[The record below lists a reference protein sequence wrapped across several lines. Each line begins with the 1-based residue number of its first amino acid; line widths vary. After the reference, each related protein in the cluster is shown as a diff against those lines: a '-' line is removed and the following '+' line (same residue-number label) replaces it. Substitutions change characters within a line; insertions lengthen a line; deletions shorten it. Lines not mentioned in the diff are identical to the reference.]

1 MEYLITILMT
11 ITSGVLVFILQQ
23 VIREN
28 VELKRKKDAEVEE
41 ETKALQNGVR
51 QLLCVRLEEIYDQYA
66 DSETMPRRAY
76 DRWMKLHSAYKGLH
90 GNGTFDHMKEEIEE
104 KHIINDYLKSERMV

>member
-1 MEYLITILMT
+1 MEYLITILVS
-11 ITSGVLVFILQQ
+11 IVSGVLVFILQS

-28 VELKRKKDAEVEE
+28 AELKRKKDEDTECQE
-41 ETKALQNGVR
+41 RALENGVR
-51 QLLCVRLEEIYDQYA
+51 QLLSVRLEELYDQYA
-66 DSETMPRRAY
+66 DSESISRRAY

-104 KHIINDYLKSERMV
+104 KHIVNK

>member
-1 MEYLITILMT
+1 MTYLVTIL
-11 ITSGVLVFILQQ
+11 TSIVSGMSLFMLQS

-28 VELKRKKDAEVEE
+28 RELKRKKDAEAEC

-51 QLLCVRLEEIYDQYA
+51 QLLSVRLEEIYDQYA
-66 DSETMPRRAY
+66 DSDNMPGRAY
-76 DRWMKLHSAYKGLH
+76 DRWMKLHFAYKGLH

-104 KHIINDYLKSERMV
+104 KHIVNDYQRSRT

>member
-1 MEYLITILMT
+1 MQYLITILCS

-28 VELKRKKDAEVEE
+28 RDLKKKKDAEVEE

-51 QLLCVRLEEIYDQYA
+51 QLLCVRLEEIYDQFA
-66 DSETMPRRAY
+66 DTDNMPRRAY
-76 DRWMKLHSAYKGLH
+76 DRWMKLHAAYKGLR
-90 GNGTFDHMKEEIEE
+90 GNGTFDHMKDEIEE
-104 KHIINDYLKSERMV
+104 KHIINDYQRRG